1 MTVICYYWWDIT
13 PTSFPADEKE
23 KEKSNSAYCGHL
35 HRYPHCIRK
44 LPVFS
49 NGTNLAVA
57 EQIVS
62 ESGSA
67 CQTHVQNQLNRI

>member
-1 MTVICYYWWDIT
+1 MTVIRYYWWDIT

-23 KEKSNSAYCGHL
+23 KSNSAYGHL

-57 EQIVS
+57 EQINLQVKV
-62 ESGSA
+62 A
-67 CQTHVQNQLNRI
+67 VLAKLMYKNQWNRI